1 MFIILGAS
9 GNIGSQVTKILSQ
22 AGKPVLAVV
31 HSADR
36 ADAIRTETVE
46 PAVADLRDS
55 DALRRIFR
63 RGRRAFLLN
72 PPGDPA
78 GDSNASELETAHS
91 IADAL
96 ADSGLEKI
104 VLASTYGAQPGD
116 GIGDLSTLYE
126 FEQLAGASGIPLAI
140 NRGAYYFTNLDML
153 ADATRDGVLPTAFP
167 ADFTLPM
174 VAPEDLGVAAAERLL
189 SGVDDVGIQYVEGPA
204 RYSFTDVAACF
215 SRHLGR
221 DVRVQT
227 TPRDQWEESF
237 KTVGFSAVSA
247 RAFARM
253 TEATLDGP
261 ELPDNPIRR
270 RVTLDDYIAGLLR

>member
-1 MFIILGAS
+1 MFIVLGAS

-22 AGKPVLAVV
+22 AGEPVLAVV
-31 HSADR
+31 HSADK

-46 PAVADLRDS
+46 PVVADLRDS

-63 RGRRAFLLN
+63 RGQRAFLLN
-72 PPGDPA
+72 PPGDPT

-140 NRGAYYFTNLDML
+140 NRGAYYFSNLEIL
-153 ADATRDGVLPTAFP
+153 ADAARDGVLPTAFP

-174 VAPEDLGVAAAERLL
+174 VSPQDLGVAAAERLL
-189 SGVDDVGIQYVEGPA
+189 SGVDDVGIRYVEGPA
-204 RYSFTDVAACF
+204 RYSFGDVAACF
-215 SRHLGR
+215 SQHLGR

-237 KTVGFSAVSA
+237 KAVGFSAA
-247 RAFARM
+247 TAGAFARM

-261 ELPDNPIRR
+261 ELPDNPIRG
-270 RVTLDDYIAGLLR
+270 RVTLEDYIAGLLR